1 MGCDLNAGLPDYKVE
16 VTTTH
21 SWYIHCIQKN
31 LCLAETCLQREHTG
45 HGRSAVSRLYC
56 VVHTNFKHKLHDQ

>member
-1 MGCDLNAGLPDYKVE
+1 MKAGLAEYKAE

-31 LCLAETCLQREHTG
+31 LCLVETCLQRGHTRVMG
-45 HGRSAVSRLYC
+45 VPL
-56 VVHTNFKHKLHDQ
+56 